1 MEKIFKAALLN
12 EIFIG
17 SPKKNHI
24 KALGTIL
31 LLWRHCL
38 KNECNNAY

>member
-17 SPKKNHI
+17 SPKKKHI

-31 LLWRHCL
+31 FLWRHCL
-38 KNECNNAY
+38 KNKIIKAY